1 MKSLETK
8 VAPWL
13 KGKSAYLS
21 PHIDRAWEHQ
31 DLARM
36 MSNEY
41 PLPPAESVRE
51 AIDKYGAIG
60 NRYPDAGAIVRSYIA
75 ELNGLDGPEYVLLGN
90 GSNEALEMAIRTFVT
105 PGDEVIQQ
113 PPCYFLYAL
122 RTEAAGGKMVSVPV
136 LLKDGELVYDY
147 DGVLKAITP
156 RTKIII
162 FGNPNNPTGNY
173 AGGARFLEIV
183 ETGIPVI
190 VDEAYVEFAGLE
202 KSHVGLVKKHPNV
215 IVTRTLSKAYG
226 LAGMRFGYSLSHP
239 DTMRQM
245 SALLLPWN
253 VGTIAMWAGLAALQD
268 RAALREH
275 VEYMDRERA
284 NFVKEWSKIPGM
296 KVYPCRSNFMLFDAG
311 GTGKTGKE
319 IVAEADKQGMIIR
332 AHNEMYGS
340 NGWFR
345 ITISGPEEN
354 QRLIRVVQQFLAK

>member
-1 MKSLETK
+1 MVEGQIGLP
-8 VAPWL
+8 VAAHRSRL
-13 KGKSAYLS
+13 GTSGSGADDV
-21 PHIDRAWEHQ
+21 HEF
-31 DLARM
+31 
-36 MSNEY
+36 

-51 AIDKYGAIG
+51 AIEKYGAIG

-90 GSNEALEMAIRTFVT
+90 GSNETLEMAIRTFVT

-113 PPCYFLYAL
+113 TPCYFLYAL
-122 RTEAAGGKMVSVPV
+122 RSEAAGGKMVSVPI

-147 DGVLKAITP
+147 DAVLKAITP
-156 RTKIII
+156 RTKVII

-202 KSHVGLVKKHPNV
+202 SSQVGLVKKHPNV
-215 IVTRTLSKAYG
+215 IITRTLSKAYG

-275 VEYMDRERA
+275 VEYMDRERQLRQRGQ
-284 NFVKEWSKIPGM
+284 IPGTGLS
-296 KVYPCRSNFMLFDAG
+296 PPINFMPSMPARG
-311 GTGKTGKE
+311 RPARRSWPKRTS
-319 IVAEADKQGMIIR
+319 R
-332 AHNEMYGS
+332 A
-340 NGWFR
+340 
-345 ITISGPEEN
+345 
-354 QRLIRVVQQFLAK
+354 